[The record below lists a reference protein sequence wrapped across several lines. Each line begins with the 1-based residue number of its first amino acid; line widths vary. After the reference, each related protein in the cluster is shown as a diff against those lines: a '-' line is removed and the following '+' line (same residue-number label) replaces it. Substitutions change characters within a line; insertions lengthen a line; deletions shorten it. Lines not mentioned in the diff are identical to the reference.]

1 MPSDFD
7 FITNYGSIGTGK
19 SNFTNPQGIV
29 TDGTYLYVADQGN
42 HRLLKLV
49 LHGGAFVKQVGI
61 TGTSGSGDT
70 DFNSLNDVHLFKDR
84 LFVADSVNDTI
95 KVFNQDLVFIKSFGT
110 VDSPVSFTDDGE
122 NLYVSDSNNHRI
134 VVYDRN
140 LNLNFTF
147 GSNGSGNNNFNAPK
161 GIHFD
166 KQEKFLYVVDVGNTR
181 VSQFQNTGS
190 TLKFIDSL
198 VAADS
203 TDSSIAGLNDIT
215 VKDHYLYLIES
226 ARIQVFDTVA
236 FTTRGNAGSSGS
248 GNSNISAGRHI
259 INFRDTLIFSESG
272 NDRIS
277 IWNNYKPERAFDSGE
292 TIKIFGGFF
301 QNPVVAIGGK
311 QERVDVTIGGTATA
325 DKIISV
331 EEEELNDNYMNVE
344 EI

>member
-1 MPSDFD
+1 MTSDFD
-7 FITNYGSIGTGK
+7 FITNYGSVGTGK
-19 SNFTNPQGIV
+19 SNFTNPQGID

-42 HRLLKLV
+42 HRILKLV
-49 LHGGAFVKQVGI
+49 LHGGAFVGQIGI
-61 TGTSGSGDT
+61 TGTSGSGDES
-70 DFNSLNDVHLFKDR
+70 FNSPNDVHLFKDH
-84 LFVADSVNDTI
+84 LFIADSINDRI
-95 KVFNQDLVFIKSFGT
+95 KIYDKNLVFKKSFGT
-110 VDSPVSFTDDGE
+110 LDTPVSITSDGN

-140 LNLNFTF
+140 LNLNFIF

-203 TDSSIAGLNDIT
+203 TDSSLTGLNDIT

-248 GNSNISAGRHI
+248 GNYNISAGRHI
-259 INFRDTLIFSESG
+259 TNLRDALMFSESG

-292 TIKIFGGFF
+292 TIKVFGGFF
-301 QNPVVAIGGK
+301 SNPVIAIGGK
-311 QERVDVTIGGTATA
+311 QERQDVTIGGTETK
-325 DKIISV
+325 DVIIAV